1 MFAIY
6 KRELKSYFHSF
17 IGFLFIAATLFFLG
31 LYFSVYNVNW
41 GYPYVSYAVSATV
54 VLFML
59 SVPILTMRIL
69 AEEKRNK
76 TDQLILTAPVSVGGI
91 VVGKFLALLTIF
103 AIPVAIFCIYPLLLR
118 IYGDA
123 PLPENY
129 LSILAYFLYGMTAI
143 AIGLFVSS
151 LTESQVI
158 AAVISFALIFL
169 GYMMPSICSVFS
181 TSGNLLTAILSCYD
195 LDSPFYA
202 LLGGTLDLTAV
213 VYYLSITVLMLV
225 FTAQSI
231 QKRRYSVSVKNFK
244 LGAYS
249 TGTIVAAIVVAV
261 LVNVVVRE
269 MPVTWTSFDCTGEKI
284 YSLTDQTKDFVKNID
299 EDVTIYVLIGESSQD
314 TTLEQ
319 TLDRYDSLSKH
330 IKIQYVD
337 PNVNPMFASNY
348 TDTSLSS
355 NSLIVESSKRSTVI
369 DYSDIYEVSYSFNQS
384 TYSYDT
390 ETTGYDGEGQ
400 ITSALDYV
408 LADSVPKTYMLTG
421 HGELDLSSS
430 FEAGLDKA
438 NIEYETLNLM
448 DVDEIPEDASS
459 LIINGISSDLSADD
473 EEKIEAY
480 LDNGGK
486 VVLTIEHGT
495 TDTPNLDT
503 LLDYMGLSKAAGMV
517 VEQSSEG
524 YYRNPYYIL
533 PSKSSS
539 TYTSGIGSNY
549 YIFAPYCVGIIVPEE
564 DSDTI
569 SYNSFLTTSSRAFAK
584 SDAEAASNYE
594 KGENDVDGPFAVG
607 VEAVKTVDDD
617 NTATMVVY
625 GSGELFTDAANQI
638 VSGTNLTLFT
648 NTVSAFVEKEVNI
661 SIPVKSYEASYIS
674 IPQVNMMIFMLVT
687 VIVLPFGCL
696 IAGFVIWLNRRKR

>member
-1 MFAIY
+1 
-6 KRELKSYFHSF
+6 
-17 IGFLFIAATLFFLG
+17 
-31 LYFSVYNVNW
+31 
-41 GYPYVSYAVSATV
+41 
-54 VLFML
+54 
-59 SVPILTMRIL
+59 
-69 AEEKRNK
+69 
-76 TDQLILTAPVSVGGI
+76 
-91 VVGKFLALLTIF
+91 
-103 AIPVAIFCIYPLLLR
+103 
-118 IYGDA
+118 
-123 PLPENY
+123 
-129 LSILAYFLYGMTAI
+129 MTAI

-181 TSGNLLTAILSCYD
+181 TSGNLLTAVLSCYD
-195 LDSPFYA
+195 MDSPFYA

-213 VYYLSITVLMLV
+213 IYYLSITLLMLV